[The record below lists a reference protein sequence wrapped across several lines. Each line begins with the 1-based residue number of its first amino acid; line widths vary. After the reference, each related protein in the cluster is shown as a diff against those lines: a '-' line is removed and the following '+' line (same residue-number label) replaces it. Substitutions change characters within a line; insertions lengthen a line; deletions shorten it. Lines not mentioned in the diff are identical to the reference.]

1 MKALYLKA
9 LELLEPITAIKYA
22 DLDKG
27 QLDREDTRPALQFP
41 CVLIRIEYTQT
52 RDIVDKKQKV
62 HARLGLRVA
71 FNFAG
76 DRTGSNAAE
85 SIRDESL
92 EYFDT
97 IEEIHQAFQA
107 YFGNGFSRFSRLN
120 LQEERRNDGLKVVS
134 LPYATSFIDG

>member
-9 LELLEPITAIKYA
+9 LELLEPITAIKYV

-27 QLDREDTRPALQFP
+27 QLESEERPALQFP
-41 CVLIRIEYTQT
+41 CVLIKIEYPQT
-52 RDIVDKKQKV
+52 RDIVAKQQKV
-62 HARLGLRVA
+62 QARLSLRIA
-71 FNFAG
+71 FNFTNN
-76 DRTGSNAAE
+76 RTGSNATEEVRAE
-85 SIRDESL
+85 SLS
-92 EYFDT
+92 YFDT

-134 LPYATSFIDG
+134 LPYATSFVDG